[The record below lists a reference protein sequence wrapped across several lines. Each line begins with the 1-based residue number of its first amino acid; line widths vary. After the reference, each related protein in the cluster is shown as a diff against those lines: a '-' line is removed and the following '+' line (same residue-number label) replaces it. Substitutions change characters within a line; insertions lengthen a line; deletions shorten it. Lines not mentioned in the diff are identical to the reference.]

1 MEQKEIKKIALEE
14 ASRNEDRL
22 LLKKILHEQVL
33 LRLKTI

>member
-14 ASRNEDRL
+14 AYRNEDRL